1 MATAIPWTDY
11 VSAWGS
17 IVAIVVALISVG
29 IAAVAW
35 SQARDSAA
43 DSSRSASAAEQT
55 AGSAKEISEAS
66 QKALQAAT
74 AQLEVATRE
83 HERQEAERARQAIV
97 DRIVLTDVVPAEG
110 EDPAIGVFRVA
121 FTNSGTRDLTDA
133 YLTILFVRGSAS
145 ELLTDRW
152 GGPDSSGS
160 RDSTRERW
168 PGPNGSPLD
177 LDYVVKPVGAQRGV
191 WKLQYVRI
199 QRQGMFPIRVKL
211 FHADLAGDGPWIDAW
226 IHVDEDG
233 KTRIQN
239 ITADDP
245 NEAFEGRLDELRQD

>member
-1 MATAIPWTDY
+1 MATAIPWTEY

-17 IVAIVVALISVG
+17 LAAIVIALVSVG

-43 DSSRSASAAEQT
+43 DSSRSADAAERT
-55 AGSAKEISEAS
+55 ALSAKEISEAS
-66 QKALQAAT
+66 KKALEAAT

-83 HERQEAERARQAIV
+83 HERQEAERARQPIV
-97 DRIVLTDVVPAEG
+97 DRIALTDVVPAEG

-145 ELLTDRW
+145 ELMTGRW
-152 GGPDSSGS
+152 GDPDSSGS

-168 PGPNGSPLD
+168 PGPDGSPRD
-177 LDYVVKPVGAQRGV
+177 LDYVVKPVSAQRGF
-191 WKLQYVRI
+191 WRLQYVRI

-226 IHVDEDG
+226 VHVEEDG

-239 ITADDP
+239 IDTENP
-245 NEAFEGRLDELRQD
+245 EAFEGRLNALRQD